1 MFFIVIL
8 ASVFLVLIYTR
19 IDGNLIIKMYDA
31 FKRNDK
37 DTGGKAAILYILLMT
52 LLVHIFYIYLVSIF
66 NLKL

>member
-19 IDGNLIIKMYDA
+19 IDVNLIIKMYDA

-37 DTGGKAAILYILLMT
+37 DAGGKAAILYILLMT